1 MLLPEGLDALVF
13 AREPFPI
20 FRRRQ
25 IGADDNARRC
35 PASGARC
42 QGQRINSAPLG
53 SAIGPRVEPA
63 DSITLVGVTMTNLV
77 ARDFK
82 FV

>member
-1 MLLPEGLDALVF
+1 MTTRGGVLPQ
-13 AREPFPI
+13 AR
-20 FRRRQ
+20 
-25 IGADDNARRC
+25 AAK
-35 PASGARC
+35 
-42 QGQRINSAPLG
+42 NSAPLG